1 MAPDKM
7 TDHKQETQ
15 EIQDQPIDMESNEI
29 LNSEITMEELCKN
42 IRNLKRRKAAA
53 EDKITNELLIY
64 TNQQLKEI
72 ILKVYNECL
81 SHGVC
86 PWNTALITP
95 LHKKG
100 DKSDPNNYILGN
112 CCRQQLGQAI
122 FKHLIGSPYHFQAH
136 LLSGSN

>member
-1 MAPDKM
+1 MAPDKV

-42 IRNLKRRKAAA
+42 IRRLKRRKAAA

-81 SHGVC
+81 SHGVY

-95 LHKKG
+95 LHKQ
-100 DKSDPNNYILGN
+100 I
-112 CCRQQLGQAI
+112 
-122 FKHLIGSPYHFQAH
+122 HLALVSFFARYQ
-136 LLSGSN
+136 

>member
-1 MAPDKM
+1 MAPDKV

-42 IRNLKRRKAAA
+42 IRRLKRRKAAA

-81 SHGVC
+81 SHGVY

-95 LHKKG
+95 LHKQIHLALV
-100 DKSDPNNYILGN
+100 SFFCSLSVNVIEH
-112 CCRQQLGQAI
+112 
-122 FKHLIGSPYHFQAH
+122 FK
-136 LLSGSN
+136 LLHTTRPGWISL